1 MVKRVLTSIITV
13 AVLMGSLVA
22 CGGSESYTDY
32 ELRECDAPDAP
43 FDYWELRRVDNK
55 YREHRFSNDPVP
67 AEFQLK
73 DEIYYWERG
82 SDDFLAPWRYKGYLY
97 RKDCAEKQTMT
108 DPTPISNLSQCKSDL
123 QAVANNLNTYDDD
136 YYDRLFKKSLQS
148 CETAYTWNSYAPS
161 SIANQLSAACILYS
175 DYPVCKN

>member
-1 MVKRVLTSIITV
+1 
-13 AVLMGSLVA
+13 MGSLVA
-22 CGGSESYTDY
+22 CGGSGSEEYNNY
-32 ELRECDAPDAP
+32 FIVECDNPDSP
-43 FDYWELRRVDNK
+43 YKYWEGRYLDKKGRFAEYRYSDERVPTE
-55 YREHRFSNDPVP
+55 Y
-67 AEFQLK
+67 QLK
-73 DEIYYWERG
+73 EDDKYLWFKREEIRYEYYG
-82 SDDFLAPWRYKGYLY
+82 
-97 RKDCAEKQTMT
+97 DCTPEQTLT
-108 DPTPISNLSQCKSDL
+108 KPTPISNLSQCKSDL